1 MIGNSRLPTMKKCSS
16 SMTHWSDHGSQEKA
30 TRPATLT
37 GGYYCLPAPGN
48 PTICWDVVT
57 CHQLGFDAEVGHVKM
72 WNAETWGI
80 RLLEL
85 ADRYHHITDIDVH
98 CSITS

>member
-1 MIGNSRLPTMKKCSS
+1 
-16 SMTHWSDHGSQEKA
+16 
-30 TRPATLT
+30 
-37 GGYYCLPAPGN
+37 
-48 PTICWDVVT
+48 
-57 CHQLGFDAEVGHVKM
+57 VKM

-85 ADRYHHITDIDVH
+85 TDRYHYITDIDVH